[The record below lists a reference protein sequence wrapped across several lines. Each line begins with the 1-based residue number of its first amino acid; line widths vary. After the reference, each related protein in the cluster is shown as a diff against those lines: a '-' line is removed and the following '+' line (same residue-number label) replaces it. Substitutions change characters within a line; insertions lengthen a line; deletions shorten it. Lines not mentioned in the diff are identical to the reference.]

1 MGETPQQIPT
11 AETPILCSLES
22 QDLSARL
29 DQWRRVLA
37 GTTDATRPSGLAGN
51 LVVRFGPE
59 ASVADLA
66 ALCAD
71 EVACCPFFKFDL
83 GITATGVT
91 LHVTVPDGAQPTLE
105 QLTRLL
111 PAELDRR

>member
-11 AETPILCSLES
+11 AETPLLCSLES

-37 GTTDATRPSGLAGN
+37 GATDATRPSDLAGH

-59 ASVADLA
+59 ASVGDLA

-71 EVACCPFFKFDL
+71 EIACCPFFRFDL
-83 GITATGVT
+83 GITATGAT
-91 LHVTVPDGAQPTLE
+91 LQVTVPDGAQPTLE
-105 QLTRLL
+105 QFTKLL
-111 PAELDRR
+111 PAGLDRR